1 MTLCTWGHDTI
12 KLCNKLF
19 KYKQEIFIILSL
31 PKGVKLLRLVQIVH
45 FCFCAQVVWDLAVWF
60 PSLGQDIF
68 VESVVGPQLI
78 VCFLQVLRLHID
90 DSETKKED
98 PRSSDLTEVSR
109 SRVTSLQVGILGATV
124 ALAGIGIMVYLKRS
138 RMWLDW
144 SLKEAPS

>member
-1 MTLCTWGHDTI
+1 M
-12 KLCNKLF
+12 
-19 KYKQEIFIILSL
+19 
-31 PKGVKLLRLVQIVH
+31 
-45 FCFCAQVVWDLAVWF
+45 AVWF

-68 VESVVGPQLI
+68 VESLVSPQLI
-78 VCFLQVLRLHID
+78 VFFFQVLRLHID

-138 RMWLDW
+138 RM
-144 SLKEAPS
+144 